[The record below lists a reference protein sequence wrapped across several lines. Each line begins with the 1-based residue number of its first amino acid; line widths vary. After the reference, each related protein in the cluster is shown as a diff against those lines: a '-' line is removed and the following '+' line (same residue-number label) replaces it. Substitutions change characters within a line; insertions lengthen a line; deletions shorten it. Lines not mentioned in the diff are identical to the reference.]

1 MKKVLISSGIILV
14 VVVGVYYFTQYSN
27 KGVSIE
33 IVLPNEE
40 VEVGAPFD
48 VDVMFKNET
57 GNSLGE
63 VKIVL
68 DPSRQIVF
76 EESGTGSPEEREL
89 GEIGIGVDRK
99 ETFRVVALPAEEQTY
114 KISAT
119 IFYSPTTLVAKFKK
133 NEEVEVRVKRPDFEL
148 ELEAP
153 EQVFPGEEFE
163 IKVKYEIDD
172 EVPELAEFEV
182 HIDHP
187 SNFEVVT
194 SKPETID
201 RALDGVK
208 FSGLEEGDG
217 EASIRG
223 KIELPDSSEFQIK
236 ARLVMKIFGE
246 EYTFMSETKNI
257 MIGQSPLSFQVLLGE
272 HEDVIRPGDEL
283 IYVISYRNNTDVPLK
298 DVVIRAQLLGEMF
311 DYSTLETNG
320 RFVASNNTVIWD
332 GGNVSELREL
342 STGED
347 GSASIKI
354 EIKDKHPI
362 QTLSDKNFN
371 LVVDAKIESPTVS
384 GGVDASKTVNASRVE
399 NKVAGLLEVKAGGYF
414 RDAKSGI
421 LNSGPFPPRVGVPTN
436 YTIHWTVTNYGT
448 DVDGVEVRA
457 RLGSGV
463 KFTGK
468 TGGNTTSP
476 PRMDESTGEVV
487 WQVGR
492 LLATA
497 GILSEK
503 PEAIFQIA
511 ARPASS
517 DIDNYMLILE
527 GTEVH
532 GRDEFTDLTLT
543 ATDAPVTT
551 RLEADKTVNTNDG
564 KVIQ

>member
-40 VEVGAPFD
+40 VEVGVPFD

-119 IFYSPTTLVAKFKK
+119 VFYSPTTLVAKFKK

-272 HEDVIRPGDEL
+272 HEDVIRPGGEL

-448 DVDGVEVRA
+448 DVDSVEVRA

-463 KFTGK
+463 TFTGK

-551 RLEADKTVNTNDG
+551 RLEADKTVGTNDG